1 MKKITLYAFTA
12 LLLLSSVAGCASDS
26 TTVPQ
31 TTDTANA
38 SASNETETVEPT
50 FLDTVPDASYFG
62 GENFMIGWSQ
72 QYDVNEA
79 AYTLEEAEGDAI
91 NESIYQRNLLTE
103 ERLGIKISCEQI
115 GSWVD
120 IPATI
125 AKLVQADDDVYD
137 AFCMSTVQTFNC
149 VLQGYFHE
157 LSSLNSINVENP
169 WWDTE
174 ACEQYNFLGFQAAVT
189 GAYSLYNYSYY

>member
-38 SASNETETVEPT
+38 SATNETETAEPT
-50 FLDTVPDASYFG
+50 FLDIVPDASYFG

-79 AYTLEEAEGDAI
+79 AYIRYNPRG
-91 NESIYQRNLLTE
+91 NEHL
-103 ERLGIKISCEQI
+103 
-115 GSWVD
+115 
-120 IPATI
+120 
-125 AKLVQADDDVYD
+125 
-137 AFCMSTVQTFNC
+137 
-149 VLQGYFHE
+149 
-157 LSSLNSINVENP
+157 
-169 WWDTE
+169 
-174 ACEQYNFLGFQAAVT
+174 
-189 GAYSLYNYSYY
+189 